1 MQIRAAAT
9 EGAEALRVDAAAEA
23 RVKKNAVLLFAPKV
37 LDADA
42 DGRSE
47 LAIAKP
53 SVWSSRRVGKLEAYI
68 CAGCML
74 VEWHVKELEGLDE
87 HVDVSVLDGEAPR
100 QGPYR

>member
-1 MQIRAAAT
+1 MAQRS
-9 EGAEALRVDAAAEA
+9 ALRPTAGPV
-23 RVKKNAVLLFAPKV
+23 VGV
-37 LDADA
+37 ADVEGIA
-42 DGRSE
+42 LGVGSHLRDGE

-53 SVWSSRRVGKLEAYI
+53 SVWNSRRVGKLEAYI